1 MYKNTF
7 IGSLLVALLYVC
19 TAQAALPDY
28 LYEEWR
34 KSPYPAKGQTVTVN
48 PSPLLWPSARYWEKR
63 EVSYN
68 VYLSQDSLFPA
79 DRTYRSLN
87 QKYCMYNPHR
97 KLEEGKWFWKYEEV
111 ENGKVIPKGTYS
123 FHVASGTEGTVTP
136 DFRSFV
142 ENIMKEHPRVMNYG
156 RSMEEIHAKAPSHPL
171 YAKMIREAEKVVA
184 AEPYRGAVS
193 DANPAKARRLSQK
206 AGKEVEAFRCLLEGY
221 TLSGKKEMRDALLER
236 TDILLTWPT
245 DDLLGSKVLT
255 SLALVY
261 DMLYEELDAKVKEQ
275 ILQTIDK
282 QFQAGLKKWPGYTEA
297 RQVENHFW
305 QMEIAGNFTAA
316 LATLHHLESAEKMLE
331 YTYELF
337 IARFPNLAT
346 PEGGWAEGEGYYS
359 VNQSAIVDMALLLK
373 KIGHIDIFQTEWYR
387 NLPDYFTYFSP
398 VAAPVSGFGDM
409 HDRVASGSLKGKSE
423 MLVIGCEEKNPEAIY
438 RLFTSLRPVD
448 SYYGSPLEQ
457 GYWKSP
463 LAKIEQWY
471 QIVNDIRLSD
481 KDVRKPAH
489 LPHDKVFEGVG
500 AAALHVDVLD
510 PAQNT
515 TVFFRSSP
523 FGAKGHMHANQ
534 NSFNISRKGERV
546 FYSTGYYTSF
556 ADPHALTSY
565 RHTRAH
571 NTILLNGYGQA
582 FGHEGYGWIKRHLEG
597 SGMSY
602 VCGDASRAYQEVTDR
617 QFLDLMKQNGIE
629 QNAHF
634 GMGKSGMKKY
644 ERHLVFVRPDLVVVY
659 DVLQAEQPSE
669 WSLLLHTLQLS
680 SLDKEGR
687 LEVQTARS
695 MAQAQVYGS
704 TALKAEVSDRY
715 FSPAVDFKKKYK
727 QGTPPAYH
735 ATFKNEEKVADMR
748 LLTFIQLG
756 DKGGSLPEIKPEG
769 KGCWRIGEVSVQAEL
784 DGKKAPRAIVRYKDQ
799 VLEITADKTLLKDGK
814 QQKVAENLQPVGNYA
829 F

>member
-1 MYKNTF
+1 M
-7 IGSLLVALLYVC
+7 
-19 TAQAALPDY
+19 
-28 LYEEWR
+28 
-34 KSPYPAKGQTVTVN
+34 
-48 PSPLLWPSARYWEKR
+48 
-63 EVSYN
+63 
-68 VYLSQDSLFPA
+68 
-79 DRTYRSLN
+79 
-87 QKYCMYNPHR
+87 
-97 KLEEGKWFWKYEEV
+97 
-111 ENGKVIPKGTYS
+111 
-123 FHVASGTEGTVTP
+123 
-136 DFRSFV
+136 
-142 ENIMKEHPRVMNYG
+142 
-156 RSMEEIHAKAPSHPL
+156 
-171 YAKMIREAEKVVA
+171 
-184 AEPYRGAVS
+184 S
-193 DANPAKARRLSQK
+193 DTNPAKARRLSQK
-206 AGKEVEAFRCLLEGY
+206 AGKEVEAFRCLLKGY

-463 LAKIEQWY
+463 LAKIEPWY

-644 ERHLVFVRPDLVVVY
+644 ERHLIFVRPDLVVVY

-669 WSLLLHTLQLS
+669 WSLLLHTLQPS
-680 SLDKEGR
+680 ALDKEGR

-735 ATFKNEEKVADMR
+735 ATFKNEESGR
-748 LLTFIQLG
+748 H
-756 DKGGSLPEIKPEG
+756 
-769 KGCWRIGEVSVQAEL
+769 
-784 DGKKAPRAIVRYKDQ
+784 
-799 VLEITADKTLLKDGK
+799 
-814 QQKVAENLQPVGNYA
+814 A
-829 F
+829 FPDFHPTG